1 LSKTIGVETSDYSKM
16 RIASLAWI
24 EVEIEVGMGH
34 WGTVYAVIS
43 IAIALVSGFGEK
55 STGPLEVDVS
65 EQLGWYGA
73 RPALGLL
80 GV

>member
-1 LSKTIGVETSDYSKM
+1 M
-16 RIASLAWI
+16 REW
-24 EVEIEVGMGH
+24 E
-34 WGTVYAVIS
+34 TVYAVIS
-43 IAIALVSGFGEK
+43 IALVLGLKFGER